1 MKIKGLVTD
10 SLTGQGLA
18 AIKVS
23 CQSPHMAITKRTNAR
38 GEFEFEVT
46 RGWWHITVG
55 NLPYN
60 IEQTFL
66 KAEVFDRLILI
77 SLDLPGLRDEPVT
90 G

>member
-18 AIKVS
+18 AMKVS

-38 GEFEFEVT
+38 GEFEFVVT

-55 NLPYN
+55 NSPYSMEK
-60 IEQTFL
+60 ICL
-66 KAEVFDRLILI
+66 KTEILDRYIII